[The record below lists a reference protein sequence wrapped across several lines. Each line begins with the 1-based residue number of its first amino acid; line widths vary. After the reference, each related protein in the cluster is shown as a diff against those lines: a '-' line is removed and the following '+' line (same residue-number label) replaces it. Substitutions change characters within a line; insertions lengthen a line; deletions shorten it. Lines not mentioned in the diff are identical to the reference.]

1 MEKKKPH
8 YALHAIQQVVA
19 ERRVNAFTATALL
32 GAAYLGLSHDEAVA
46 VVLGL
51 KQSAFYKSMT
61 THADHQIWQDV
72 YHATL
77 KSGLVAYIKVTL
89 RENGIV
95 VIQFKE
101 K

>member
-8 YALHAIQQVVA
+8 YTLSAIQQVVA
-19 ERRVNAFTATALL
+19 ERRVDTFTATALV
-32 GAAYLGLSHDEAVA
+32 GAAHMGLSPDEAVA

-51 KQSAFYKSMT
+51 KHGAFYKSMT

-72 YHATL
+72 YHTTL
-77 KSGLVAYIKVTL
+77 KSGLVAYVKVTL

>member
-8 YALHAIQQVVA
+8 YALHAIQRVVA

-32 GAAYLGLSHDEAVA
+32 GAAYLGLSHVEAVA

-77 KSGLVAYIKVTL
+77 KSGLAAYIKVTL